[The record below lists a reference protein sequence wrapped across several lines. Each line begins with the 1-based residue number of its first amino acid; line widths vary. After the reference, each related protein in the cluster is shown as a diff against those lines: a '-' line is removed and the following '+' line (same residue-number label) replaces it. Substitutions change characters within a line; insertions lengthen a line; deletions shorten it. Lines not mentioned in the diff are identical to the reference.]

1 MITTKNGLFM
11 PAMAKAKQFDVSG
24 NTISKAEAE
33 KLVGMMKN
41 ALVNEYEGQ
50 SSSKGLAKDR
60 DVLARTAKAIIKNS
74 DGGKWAVTDAA
85 RQVLKDAFGAKFDG
99 KSGDVGKLVG
109 QIRNDVKA
117 NSTGYSYY
125 G

>member
-41 ALVNEYEGQ
+41 ALINEYEGQ
-50 SSSKGLAKDR
+50 SSSAGLAKDR

-74 DGGKWAVTDAA
+74 DNGKWAVTDAA
-85 RQVLKDAFGAKFDG
+85 RAVLKDAFGAKLDG
-99 KSGDVGKLVG
+99 KSGAVGDLVKT
-109 QIRNDVKA
+109 IRNDVKA
-117 NSTGYSYY
+117 NSTGYSYF